1 MRYRVGVQSKW
12 IYAPGLAWGAHP
24 GSFSV
29 TIRKR
34 KPFLSNLDTCQ
45 KKNPWLHLR
54 MPALAFTAPKSRRGL
69 SSEKGFIGVLCRRS
83 RLCFRE
89 LFVSARQRP
98 PRPASCDS
106 WPVCGPLLPPA
117 LPHRPLPQKTRTR
130 KQIRRSRDPCP
141 WSV

>member
-54 MPALAFTAPKSRRGL
+54 VPALAFSAQSLGEDCRARR
-69 SSEKGFIGVLCRRS
+69 
-83 RLCFRE
+83 
-89 LFVSARQRP
+89 VS
-98 PRPASCDS
+98 
-106 WPVCGPLLPPA
+106 
-117 LPHRPLPQKTRTR
+117 
-130 KQIRRSRDPCP
+130 
-141 WSV
+141 